1 MHTPACM
8 LATSTVNMST
18 GVTTKH
24 LLTVRAWT
32 PGQHPTTLDCCMTQS
47 KQPLS
52 SLIDGIG
59 TNPDLAVESFGK
71 DSRLPDRRILGKFPQ
86 P

>member
-1 MHTPACM
+1 
-8 LATSTVNMST
+8 
-18 GVTTKH
+18 
-24 LLTVRAWT
+24 
-32 PGQHPTTLDCCMTQS
+32 MTQS